1 MAVVGVAIILLRTGF
16 AVSVFVGFAGAAQA
30 LDARS
35 DTDIQKL
42 IIAESIASY
51 PGPCAC
57 PYHVVRNGSSCG
69 KRSACS
75 RPGGYEPKCYD
86 TDITAEMVLS
96 YRQKHKVGN

>member
-1 MAVVGVAIILLRTGF
+1 MAGVRVITMLLRTGITL
-16 AVSVFVGFAGAAQA
+16 AVSFGFSNAYA

-35 DTDIQKL
+35 DADIKKL

-57 PYHVVRNGSSCG
+57 PYQTARNGSSCG
-69 KRSACS
+69 KRSAYS

-86 TDITAEMVLS
+86 ADITPEMVLS